1 VKEVEEMASSAD
13 GVVKTAS
20 GVQVQHGTHI
30 DTIESVDVVFRAQRK
45 LSFSYGAVFFLV
57 TLAIPAMSVWW
68 KAWYTVPI
76 WGGFTAN
83 YLFVSLLY
91 YLFLWGLSY
100 TYIKKADALD
110 ATLADMADEIA
121 AKTAVAPVG
130 GGENG

>member
-1 VKEVEEMASSAD
+1 MASSAD
-13 GVVKTAS
+13 GAVRTAS
-20 GVQVQHGTHI
+20 GVQMQHGTHI

-45 LSFSYGAVFFLV
+45 LSFSYGVVFFVV
-57 TLAIPAMSVWW
+57 TLAIPAMSVWLEG
-68 KAWYTVPI
+68 WYAGDYAI
-76 WGGFTAN
+76 WGGFTLN

-110 ATLADMADEIA
+110 DRLAHMADEIA

-130 GGENG
+130 GE